1 MTLTSLLV
9 LLTRLDDYAD
19 HKETKSGGDIVG
31 LLPRLRMKI
40 DRNLIKYVGK
50 EVSNLDASN
59 VLGVA
64 ETSESHYI

>member
-1 MTLTSLLV
+1 M
-9 LLTRLDDYAD
+9 DDYAD